1 MRASQNV
8 SKPDIRRAA
17 PVSSNL
23 LRLPRLFAAAE
34 PPATRLVGRRVMLRP
49 PVREDYEEWARL
61 REASRNFL
69 TPWEPV
75 WSHDALSRATFRQ
88 RLFHYAAEWRSGQGY
103 NLFLYR
109 NSDRVMVGGIGLSQI
124 RHGVAE
130 SGSLGYWMGQSYAGQ
145 GYMTEA
151 LALMLGFSFGRLRLH
166 RVEAACLP
174 HNRASRAVL
183 TKNGFREEGYA
194 KEYLCIDGR
203 WQDHVLF
210 GMLYDEWMA
219 RLDAQGK

>member
-1 MRASQNV
+1 MS
-8 SKPDIRRAA
+8 RR
-17 PVSSNL
+17 
-23 LRLPRLFAAAE
+23 
-34 PPATRLVGRRVMLRP
+34 
-49 PVREDYEEWARL
+49 
-61 REASRNFL
+61 FL

-75 WSHDALSRATFRQ
+75 WSPDALSRSGYRQ
-88 RLFHYAAEWRSGQGY
+88 RLFHYAAEWRGGQGY
-103 NLFLYR
+103 NFFVFR
-109 NSDRVMVGGIGLSQI
+109 NGDGALLGGIGLSQI

-130 SGSLGYWMGQSYAGQ
+130 SGSLGYWMGERFAGQ

-151 LALMLGFSFGRLRLH
+151 LALTLGFAFGRLKLH

-183 TKNGFREEGYA
+183 AKNGLREEGYA

-210 GMLYDEWMA
+210 AILRDEWAARMA
-219 RLDAQGK
+219 ATSD

>member
-1 MRASQNV
+1 
-8 SKPDIRRAA
+8 
-17 PVSSNL
+17 VSSNL
-23 LRLPRLFAAAE
+23 LRLPRLFAGAE
-34 PPATRLVGRRVMLRP
+34 PPATRLVGRRVTLRP
-49 PVREDYEEWARL
+49 PVREDYDEWARL
-61 REASRNFL
+61 REASRSFL

-75 WSHDALSRATFRQ
+75 WAPDALSRAAFRQ

-109 NSDRVMVGGIGLSQI
+109 NTDSVLLGGIGLSQI

-130 SGSLGYWMGQSYAGQ
+130 SGSLGYWMGQRFAGQ

-151 LALMLGFSFGRLRLH
+151 LALMVGFAFGRLKLH

-183 TKNGFREEGYA
+183 IKNGFREEGYA

-210 GMLYDEWMA
+210 ALLHDEWAA
-219 RLDAQGK
+219 RLDANAE

>member
-1 MRASQNV
+1 
-8 SKPDIRRAA
+8 
-17 PVSSNL
+17 VSSNL
-23 LRLPRLFAAAE
+23 LRLPRLFATAE

-49 PVREDYEEWARL
+49 PVREDYEEWAAL
-61 REASRNFL
+61 REQSRAFL
-69 TPWEPV
+69 TPWEPI
-75 WSHDALSRATFRQ
+75 WSADALSRGTFRQ

-109 NSDRVMVGGIGLSQI
+109 NNDGVLLGGIGLSQI

-130 SGSLGYWMGQSYAGQ
+130 SGSLGYWMGQPFAGA
-145 GYMTEA
+145 GYMTEG
-151 LALMLGFSFGRLRLH
+151 LALMLGFAFGRLRLH

-174 HNRASRAVL
+174 HNRASRGVL

-210 GMLYDEWMA
+210 ALLHEEWLA
-219 RLDAQGK
+219 RLDSER

>member
-1 MRASQNV
+1 M
-8 SKPDIRRAA
+8 
-17 PVSSNL
+17 SSNL
-23 LRLPRLFAAAE
+23 LRLPRLFAGAE
-34 PPATRLVGRRVMLRP
+34 PPATRLVGKRVSLRP

-61 REASRNFL
+61 REVSRQFL
-69 TPWEPV
+69 SPWEPT
-75 WSHDALSRATFRQ
+75 WSADALGRAAYRQ

-103 NLFLYR
+103 NFFVFR
-109 NSDRVMVGGIGLSQI
+109 NNDGILLGGIGLSQV

-130 SGSLGYWMGQSYAGQ
+130 CGSLGYWMGEHYAGQ

-151 LALMLGFSFGRLRLH
+151 LALTLGFSFGRLKLH

-183 TKNGFREEGYA
+183 MKNGFREEGHA
-194 KEYLCIDGR
+194 KEYLCIDGQ

-210 GMLYDEWMA
+210 AILRDEWAA
-219 RLDAQGK
+219 RQAD